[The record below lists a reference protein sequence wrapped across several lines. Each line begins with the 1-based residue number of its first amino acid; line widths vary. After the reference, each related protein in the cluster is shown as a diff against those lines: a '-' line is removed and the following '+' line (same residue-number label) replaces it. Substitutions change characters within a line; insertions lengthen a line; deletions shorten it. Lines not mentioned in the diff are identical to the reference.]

1 MADTNPM
8 LRVKGLKARY
18 GEAQVLNGVTL
29 EILEGEVVSLLG
41 RNGTGKSTTIK
52 AIMGMVPVNGG
63 DIYFRGREVTG
74 YKPHRLARLGLG
86 YVPEERRIFGSL
98 SVLENLEI
106 VAGMGGAKPWPM
118 EKVLDLFPVLGHRKK
133 HMGKQLSGGEQQ
145 MLAMARV
152 LRQGGRLLLLDEPTE
167 GLAPIVV
174 KMIGQVIKELKSAGL
189 TVLLV
194 EQNLLFTMDAA
205 TRHYIISKG
214 KTVFSGKT
222 SELKADDEIQ
232 KRYLTV

>member
-8 LRVKGLKARY
+8 LQVKGLKARY

-118 EKVLDLFPVLGHRKK
+118 EKVLDLFPVLAHRKK

-145 MLAMARV
+145 MLSMARV

-222 SELKADDEIQ
+222 DELKADNEIQ

>member
-1 MADTNPM
+1 LADTNPM

-74 YKPHRLARLGLG
+74 YKPHSLARLGLG

-106 VAGMGGAKPWPM
+106 VAGMGGTKPWPM
-118 EKVLDLFPVLGHRKK
+118 EKVLDLFPVLGNRKK

-214 KTVFSGKT
+214 KTVFCGKT
-222 SELKADDEIQ
+222 GELEADHEIQ

>member
-8 LRVKGLKARY
+8 LQVKGLKARY

-29 EILEGEVVSLLG
+29 EVFEGEVVSLLG

-52 AIMGMVPVNGG
+52 AIMGMVTVNGG
-63 DIYFRGREVTG
+63 NVYLEGREVTR
-74 YKPHRLARLGLG
+74 YKPHSLARLGLG
-86 YVPEERRIFGSL
+86 YVPEERRIFSSL

-106 VAGMGGAKPWPM
+106 VAGMGGAEPWSM
-118 EKVLDLFPVLGHRKK
+118 EKVFDLFPVLGHRTK

-145 MLAMARV
+145 MLAMARI
-152 LRQGGRLLLLDEPTE
+152 LRQGSRLLLLDEPTE

-174 KMIGQVIKELKSAGL
+174 KMIGQAIKELKNANL

-214 KTVFSGKT
+214 KTVFNGK
-222 SELKADDEIQ
+222 SDDLKTDKEIQ

>member
-8 LRVKGLKARY
+8 LQVKGLKARY

-29 EILEGEVVSLLG
+29 EILEGEVMSLLG

-63 DIYFRGREVTG
+63 DIYFRGRDVTG

-222 SELKADDEIQ
+222 DELKADNEIQ

>member
-63 DIYFRGREVTG
+63 DIYFRGRDVTG

-222 SELKADDEIQ
+222 DELKADNEIQ

>member
-8 LRVKGLKARY
+8 LKVEGLKARY
-18 GEAQVLNGVTL
+18 GEAQVLDGVSL
-29 EILEGEVVSLLG
+29 EIFEGEVVSLLG

-52 AIMGMVPVNGG
+52 SIMGMVSVNGG
-63 DIYFRGREVTG
+63 NIYFEGREVTG
-74 YKPHRLARLGLG
+74 YKPHTLARLGLG

-98 SVLENLEI
+98 SVFENLEI
-106 VAGMGGAKPWPM
+106 VAGIGGAEPWPI

-174 KMIGQVIKELKSAGL
+174 QMIGQVIKELKNASL

-205 TRHYIISKG
+205 MRHYIISKG

-222 SELKADDEIQ
+222 SELKADNEIQ

>member
-29 EILEGEVVSLLG
+29 EIFEGEVVSLLG

-74 YKPHRLARLGLG
+74 YKPHSLARLGLG

-118 EKVLDLFPVLGHRKK
+118 EKVLDLFPVLAHRKK

-222 SELKADDEIQ
+222 DELKADNEIQ

>member
-1 MADTNPM
+1 MADTSPM
-8 LRVKGLKARY
+8 LKVEGLKARY
-18 GEAQVLNGVTL
+18 GEAQVLDGVSL
-29 EILEGEVVSLLG
+29 EIFEGEVVSLLG

-52 AIMGMVPVNGG
+52 SIMGMVAINGG
-63 DIYFRGREVTG
+63 NIYFEGREVTG
-74 YKPHRLARLGLG
+74 YKPHSLARLGLG

-98 SVLENLEI
+98 SVFENLEI
-106 VAGMGGAKPWPM
+106 VAGLGGAEPWTI
-118 EKVLDLFPVLGHRKK
+118 EKVLDLFPVLGNRKK

-174 KMIGQVIKELKSAGL
+174 QMIGQVIKELKNANL

-214 KTVFSGKT
+214 KTVFNGNT
-222 SELKADDEIQ
+222 SELKTDDGIQ

>member
-29 EILEGEVVSLLG
+29 EILEGEVMSLLG

-63 DIYFRGREVTG
+63 DIYFRGRDVTG

-222 SELKADDEIQ
+222 DELKADNEIQ

>member
-8 LRVKGLKARY
+8 LQINGLKARY

-29 EILEGEVVSLLG
+29 RVFEGEVVSLLG

-52 AIMGMVPVNGG
+52 AVMGMVAINGG
-63 DIYFRGREVTG
+63 DIYFRDRVVTG
-74 YKPHRLARLGLG
+74 YKPHALARLGLG

-98 SVLENLEI
+98 SVFENLEI
-106 VAGMGGAKPWPM
+106 VAGLGGAEPWSI

-174 KMIGQVIKELKSAGL
+174 KMIGQVIKELKNASL

-205 TRHYIISKG
+205 VRHYIISKG
-214 KTVFSGKT
+214 KTVYSGKT
-222 SELKADDEIQ
+222 DALKADGQIQ
-232 KRYLTV
+232 KRYITV

>member
-8 LRVKGLKARY
+8 LRVEGLKARY
-18 GEAQVLNGVTL
+18 GEAQVLNGVNL
-29 EILEGEVVSLLG
+29 AVSEGEVVSLLG

-52 AIMGMVPVNGG
+52 AIMGMVSVNGG
-63 DIYFRGREVTG
+63 RVFFRDRDVTG
-74 YKPHRLARLGLG
+74 FRPHSLARLGLG

-98 SVLENLEI
+98 SVYENLEI
-106 VAGMGGAKPWPM
+106 VAGLGGAKPWPID
-118 EKVLDLFPVLGHRKK
+118 KVLDLFPVLGHRQK

-174 KMIGQVIKELKSAGL
+174 KMIGQVIQELKNTHL

-194 EQNLLFTMDAA
+194 EQNLLFTMEAA

-214 KTVFSGKT
+214 KTVFSGRT
-222 SELKADDEIQ
+222 GELKADGEIQ

>member
-1 MADTNPM
+1 MVDTNPM
-8 LRVKGLKARY
+8 LQVKGLKARY

-29 EILEGEVVSLLG
+29 DVYEGEVVSLLG

-52 AIMGMVPVNGG
+52 AIMGMVAVNGG
-63 DIYFRGREVTG
+63 NIHFEGREVTR
-74 YKPHRLARLGLG
+74 YKPHSLARLGLG

-98 SVLENLEI
+98 SVFENLEI
-106 VAGMGGAKPWPM
+106 VAGIGGAKPWSM

-145 MLAMARV
+145 MLAMARI

-174 KMIGQVIKELKSAGL
+174 QMIGQVIKELKNANL

-214 KTVFSGKT
+214 KTVFNGKT
-222 SELKADDEIQ
+222 DDLKTDKEIQ

>member
-1 MADTNPM
+1 MADTKPM
-8 LRVKGLKARY
+8 LRLKGLRARY
-18 GEAQVLNGVTL
+18 GEAQVLNGVAL
-29 EILEGEVVSLLG
+29 EVFEGEVVSLLG

-52 AIMGMVPVNGG
+52 AIMGMVAVNGG
-63 DIYFRGREVTG
+63 NIYFEGRDVTR
-74 YKPHRLARLGLG
+74 YKPHSLARLGLG

-98 SVLENLEI
+98 SVFENLEI
-106 VAGMGGAKPWPM
+106 VVGMGGAEPWSM
-118 EKVLDLFPVLGHRKK
+118 EKVLDLFPVLGHRTK

-145 MLAMARV
+145 MLAMARI
-152 LRQGGRLLLLDEPTE
+152 LRQGGKLLLLDEPTE

-174 KMIGQVIKELKSAGL
+174 KMIGQVIKELKNANL

-214 KTVFSGKT
+214 KTVFTGKT
-222 SELKADDEIQ
+222 GDLKADKEIQ

>member
-8 LRVKGLKARY
+8 LQVKGLKARY
-18 GEAQVLNGVTL
+18 GDAQVLNGVAL
-29 EILEGEVVSLLG
+29 EVFEGEVVSLLG
-41 RNGTGKSTTIK
+41 RNGAGKSTTIK
-52 AIMGMVPVNGG
+52 AIMGMVAVNGG
-63 DIYFRGREVTG
+63 NIYFEGRDVTRC
-74 YKPHRLARLGLG
+74 KPHSLARLGLG

-98 SVLENLEI
+98 SVIENLEI
-106 VAGMGGAKPWPM
+106 VAGIGGAEPWSM

-145 MLAMARV
+145 MLAMARI

-174 KMIGQVIKELKSAGL
+174 QMIGQVIKELKNANL

-214 KTVFSGKT
+214 ETVYGGKT
-222 SELKADDEIQ
+222 GDLKADNEIQ

>member
-1 MADTNPM
+1 M
-8 LRVKGLKARY
+8 LKVKGLKARY
-18 GEAQVLNGVTL
+18 GQAQVLNGVSL
-29 EILEGEVVSLLG
+29 EIFEGEVVSLLG

-52 AIMGMVPVNGG
+52 SIMGMVAVNGG
-63 DIYFRGREVTG
+63 SIYFEGRDVTR
-74 YKPHRLARLGLG
+74 YKPHSLARLGLG

-98 SVLENLEI
+98 SVFENLEI
-106 VAGMGGAKPWPM
+106 VAGIGGAEPWSV

-174 KMIGQVIKELKSAGL
+174 QMIGQVIKELKNAGL

-205 TRHYIISKG
+205 MRHTIISKG
-214 KTVFSGKT
+214 KTVFSGRT

>member
-1 MADTNPM
+1 M
-8 LRVKGLKARY
+8 LQVKGLKARY

-63 DIYFRGREVTG
+63 NIYFRGREVTG
-74 YKPHRLARLGLG
+74 YKPHSLARLGLG

-98 SVLENLEI
+98 NVLENLEI
-106 VAGMGGAKPWPM
+106 VAGMGGAKSWSL

-174 KMIGQVIKELKSAGL
+174 KMIGQVIKELKNAGL

-222 SELKADDEIQ
+222 GELEADDKIQ

>member
-8 LRVKGLKARY
+8 LQVKGLKARY

-174 KMIGQVIKELKSAGL
+174 KMIGQVIKELKTAGL

-222 SELKADDEIQ
+222 DELKADNEIQ

>member
-1 MADTNPM
+1 MDINP
-8 LRVKGLKARY
+8 LLEVRELSAHY
-18 GEAQVLNGVTL
+18 GEGQILNGVSL
-29 EILEGEVVSLLG
+29 KVFEGEVVSLLG

-52 AIMGMVPVNGG
+52 SIMGMVSISQGKVLLLGN
-63 DIYFRGREVTG
+63 DVTG
-74 YKPHRLARLGLG
+74 FKPHTVARMGLG

-106 VAGMGGAKPWPM
+106 VAGIGGPSPWPL
-118 EKVLDLFPVLGHRKK
+118 EKVLELFPVLAHRKK
-133 HMGKQLSGGEQQ
+133 SLGKQLSGGEQQ
-145 MLAMARV
+145 MLAIARV

-174 KMIGQVIKELKSAGL
+174 QAINQVIKELKNAGL

-194 EQNLLFTMDAA
+194 EQNLLFTMEVG
-205 TRHYIISKG
+205 TRHYVISKG
-214 KTVFSGKT
+214 RTVYEGS
-222 SELKADDEIQ
+222 SDDLRVNEEIQ

>member
-1 MADTNPM
+1 LADTNPM

-29 EILEGEVVSLLG
+29 EIFEGEVVSLLG

-74 YKPHRLARLGLG
+74 YKPHSLARLGLG

-106 VAGMGGAKPWPM
+106 VAGIGGAEPWSM
-118 EKVLDLFPVLGHRKK
+118 EKVLDLFPVLGNRKK

-194 EQNLLFTMDAA
+194 EQNLLFT
-205 TRHYIISKG
+205 TRERRCSADKP
-214 KTVFSGKT
+214 T
-222 SELKADDEIQ
+222 S
-232 KRYLTV
+232 

>member
-1 MADTNPM
+1 LADTSPM
-8 LRVKGLKARY
+8 LKVKGLKARY
-18 GEAQVLNGVTL
+18 GQAQVLNGVSL
-29 EILEGEVVSLLG
+29 EIFEGEVVSLLG

-52 AIMGMVPVNGG
+52 SIMGMVAVNGG
-63 DIYFRGREVTG
+63 SIYFEGRDVTR
-74 YKPHRLARLGLG
+74 YKPHSLARLGLG

-98 SVLENLEI
+98 SVFENLEI
-106 VAGMGGAKPWPM
+106 VAGIGGAEPWSV

-174 KMIGQVIKELKSAGL
+174 QMIGQVIKELKNAGL

-205 TRHYIISKG
+205 MRHTIISKG
-214 KTVFSGKT
+214 KTVFSGRT

>member
-1 MADTNPM
+1 
-8 LRVKGLKARY
+8 
-18 GEAQVLNGVTL
+18 
-29 EILEGEVVSLLG
+29 
-41 RNGTGKSTTIK
+41 
-52 AIMGMVPVNGG
+52 
-63 DIYFRGREVTG
+63 
-74 YKPHRLARLGLG
+74 
-86 YVPEERRIFGSL
+86 
-98 SVLENLEI
+98 
-106 VAGMGGAKPWPM
+106 
-118 EKVLDLFPVLGHRKK
+118 
-133 HMGKQLSGGEQQ
+133 

-205 TRHYIISKG
+205 MRHTIISKG
-214 KTVFSGKT
+214 KTVFSGRT

>member
-41 RNGTGKSTTIK
+41 RNGTGKSTTLK

-74 YKPHRLARLGLG
+74 YKPHSLARLGLG

-98 SVLENLEI
+98 SVFENLEI
-106 VAGMGGAKPWPM
+106 VAGIGGAEPWPV
-118 EKVLDLFPVLGHRKK
+118 EKVLDLFPVLGNRKK

-222 SELKADDEIQ
+222 GELEADDEIQ

>member
-1 MADTNPM
+1 M
-8 LRVKGLKARY
+8 LRVKGLRARY
-18 GEAQVLNGVTL
+18 GEAQVLNGVAL
-29 EILEGEVVSLLG
+29 EVFEGEVVSLLG

-52 AIMGMVPVNGG
+52 AIMGMVAVNGG
-63 DIYFRGREVTG
+63 NIYFEGRDVTR
-74 YKPHRLARLGLG
+74 YKPHSLARLGLG

-98 SVLENLEI
+98 SVFENLEI
-106 VAGMGGAKPWPM
+106 VVGMGGAEPWSM
-118 EKVLDLFPVLGHRKK
+118 EKVLDLFPVLGHRTK

-145 MLAMARV
+145 MLAMARI
-152 LRQGGRLLLLDEPTE
+152 LRQGGKLLLLDEPTE

-174 KMIGQVIKELKSAGL
+174 KMIGQVIKELKNANL

-214 KTVFSGKT
+214 KTVFTGKT
-222 SELKADDEIQ
+222 GDLKADKEIQ

>member
-1 MADTNPM
+1 LADTNPM
-8 LRVKGLKARY
+8 LQVKGLKARY

-63 DIYFRGREVTG
+63 DIYFRGRDVTG

-222 SELKADDEIQ
+222 DELKADNEIQ

>member
-8 LRVKGLKARY
+8 LRVSKLNARY
-18 GEAQVLNGVTL
+18 GDAQVLNGVDL
-29 EILEGEVVSLLG
+29 VVPEGEVVSLLG

-52 AIMGMVPVNGG
+52 AIMGMVNINGG
-63 DIYFRGREVTG
+63 QVFFRDRDVTG
-74 YKPHRLARLGLG
+74 KKPHTLAQLGMG

-98 SVLENLEI
+98 SVFENLEI
-106 VAGMGGAKPWPM
+106 VAGIGGGEPWSM
-118 EKVLDLFPVLGHRKK
+118 ERVLDLFPVLGHRKK

-145 MLAMARV
+145 MLAMARI
-152 LRQGGRLLLLDEPTE
+152 LRQGGRMLLLDEPTE

-174 KMIGQVIKELKSAGL
+174 KMIGQVIGELKNTKL

-194 EQNLLFTMDAA
+194 EQNLLFTMEAA
-205 TRHYIISKG
+205 AHHYIISKG
-214 KTVFSGKT
+214 KTVFSGNT
-222 SELKADDEIQ
+222 IALKGDSEIQ

>member
-1 MADTNPM
+1 MADTSPM
-8 LRVKGLKARY
+8 LKVKGLKARY
-18 GEAQVLNGVTL
+18 GQAQVLNGVSL
-29 EILEGEVVSLLG
+29 EIFEGEVVSLLG

-52 AIMGMVPVNGG
+52 SIMGMVAVNGG
-63 DIYFRGREVTG
+63 SIYFEGRDVTR
-74 YKPHRLARLGLG
+74 YKPHSLARLGLG

-98 SVLENLEI
+98 SVFENLEI
-106 VAGMGGAKPWPM
+106 VAGIGGAEPWSV

-174 KMIGQVIKELKSAGL
+174 QMIGQVIKELKNAGL

-205 TRHYIISKG
+205 MRHTIISKG
-214 KTVFSGKT
+214 KTVFSGRT

>member
-1 MADTNPM
+1 M
-8 LRVKGLKARY
+8 LQVKELKARY

-29 EILEGEVVSLLG
+29 AVEEGEVVSLLG

-52 AIMGMVPVNGG
+52 AIMGMVAVNGG
-63 DIYFRGREVTG
+63 NIYFEGREVTG
-74 YKPHRLARLGLG
+74 YKPHSLARLGLG

-106 VAGMGGAKPWPM
+106 VVGLGGAEPWPM

-145 MLAMARV
+145 MLSMARV

-174 KMIGQVIKELKSAGL
+174 KMIGQVIKELKNANL

-205 TRHYIISKG
+205 KRHYIISKG
-214 KTVFSGKT
+214 KTVFSGNT
-222 SELKADDEIQ
+222 STLKADGEIQ

>member
-1 MADTNPM
+1 M

-63 DIYFRGREVTG
+63 DIYFQGREVTG
-74 YKPHRLARLGLG
+74 YKPHSLARLGLG

-106 VAGMGGAKPWPM
+106 VAGMGGAKSWSM

-145 MLAMARV
+145 MLAMARI

-174 KMIGQVIKELKSAGL
+174 QMIGQVINELKSAGL

-214 KTVFSGKT
+214 KTVFCGKT
-222 SELKADDEIQ
+222 DELKADNDIQ

>member
-1 MADTNPM
+1 M
-8 LRVKGLKARY
+8 LQVKGLKARY

-118 EKVLDLFPVLGHRKK
+118 EKVLDLFPVLAHRKK

-145 MLAMARV
+145 MLSMARV

-222 SELKADDEIQ
+222 DELKADNEIQ

>member
-1 MADTNPM
+1 LVDTNPM
-8 LRVKGLKARY
+8 LQVKGLKARY

-29 EILEGEVVSLLG
+29 EIFEGEVVSLLG

-52 AIMGMVPVNGG
+52 AIMGMVAVNEGE
-63 DIYFRGREVTG
+63 IHFRGRAVTG
-74 YKPHRLARLGLG
+74 YKPHSLARLGLG

-98 SVLENLEI
+98 SVFENLEI
-106 VAGMGGAKPWPM
+106 VAGLGGTEPWSM
-118 EKVLDLFPVLGHRKK
+118 ERVLDLFPVLGHRKK

-174 KMIGQVIKELKSAGL
+174 KMIGQVIKELKDANL

-205 TRHYIISKG
+205 VRHYIISKG
-214 KTVFSGKT
+214 KTVFSGET
-222 SELKADDEIQ
+222 EALKADVEVQ